1 MQSEGPRPVQ
11 AAVQGSG
18 KPYQGAERQHQPVHG
33 LLSGQSQQ
41 LFPQN
46 RGVDDEDTGEHA
58 GDEGP
63 RATRQVRH
71 R

>member
-11 AAVQGSG
+11 AAVQGTG
-18 KPYQGAERQHQPVHG
+18 QPDQRAKRQYQPVHG
-33 LLSGQSQQ
+33 LLSGQSQ
-41 LFPQN
+41 LIFPQN
-46 RGVDDEDTGEHA
+46 RGVDDEDSGEHA